1 MKLETR
7 TKPKR
12 TVQVAGLLQQEIS
25 ELLVRKVKDP
35 RLEMV
40 TITGVEISP
49 DLKMARIY
57 FSRFGS
63 AEDLKKVVEGLQS
76 SAGFLRRELGHRMK
90 LRNVPELHFVH
101 DTSFEYGD
109 RIESLLKEIH
119 TGEEPVED
127 Q

>member
-12 TVQVAGLLQQEIS
+12 TVQVAGVLQQEIS

-40 TITGVEISP
+40 TITGVDISP

-90 LRNVPELHFVH
+90 LRHVPELNFVH

-109 RIESLLKEIH
+109 RIESLLKEINP
-119 TGEEPVED
+119 GKEPVED